1 MLELFVHDL
10 GVVFLL
16 SERHE
21 LRPPVLLKLCDLEPR
36 LNMEVLS
43 QLGLSLLIVRLQR
56 LSGVGDCSCFPF
68 LRGAQSPTEVGQQL
82 LCVGLNL
89 LCPLVGVRLSSSC
102 HDEHFPVKFLLAD
115 DRCEFVLSGRACVLR
130 L

>member
-10 GVVFLL
+10 GVVCLL
-16 SERHE
+16 LQLYV

-56 LSGVGDCSCFPF
+56 LSGVGDCSCFPS
-68 LRGAQSPTEVGQQL
+68 LRGAQSPTEVGQHL
-82 LCVGLNL
+82 LGVGLDL
-89 LCPLVGVRLSSSC
+89 LCPLVGVRLLSSC
-102 HDEHFPVKFLLAD
+102 YNEHFPVKF
-115 DRCEFVLSGRACVLR
+115 
-130 L
+130 